1 MPRGRTL
8 PRSFYRRDSRE
19 LAPLLL
25 NKLIVRDEP
34 GAPRLVARLVEVE
47 AYCGGED
54 PGSHAFRGMTRRN
67 TTMFGPPGHLYVYF
81 TYGMHWCS
89 NVVGHAPGDASA
101 VLLRAAAPLEGLDVL
116 RARRLR
122 ARSDRDLCAGP
133 ARLCQA
139 FGITGIHDGT
149 DLTRG
154 ALRIVDDGTPPP
166 NAPVVTT
173 RVGLRLGEGDES
185 PWRFLVPGDPHI
197 SRAPRRAA
205 G

>member
-1 MPRGRTL
+1 M
-8 PRSFYRRDSRE
+8 PRSFYRRDARE

-25 NKLIVRDEP
+25 TKLIVRDEP
-34 GAPRLVARLVEVE
+34 GVPRLVARLVEVE
-47 AYCGGED
+47 ADCGSED
-54 PGSHAFRGMTRRN
+54 PASHAFRGLTRRN
-67 TTMFGPPGHLYVYF
+67 ATMFGAPGHLYVYF

-101 VLLRAAAPLEGLDVL
+101 VLLRAAAPLEGLDMM

-122 ARSDRDLCAGP
+122 ARSDRELCAGP

-166 NAPVVTT
+166 DTPVITT
-173 RVGLRLGEGDES
+173 RVGLRVGEGDES

-197 SRAPRRAA
+197 SRGPRGAP